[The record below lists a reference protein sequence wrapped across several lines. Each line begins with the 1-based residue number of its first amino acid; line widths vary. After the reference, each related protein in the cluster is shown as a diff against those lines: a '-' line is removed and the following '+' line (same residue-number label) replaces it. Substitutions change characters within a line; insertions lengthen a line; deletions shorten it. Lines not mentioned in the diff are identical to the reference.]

1 MLFPEPGTTTG
12 GFTGAAGLD
21 ELLAD
26 AMSSR
31 RLCVPAYRWQL

>member
-26 AMSSR
+26 AIGSR
-31 RLCVPAYRWQL
+31 RVYVPVYRWQL